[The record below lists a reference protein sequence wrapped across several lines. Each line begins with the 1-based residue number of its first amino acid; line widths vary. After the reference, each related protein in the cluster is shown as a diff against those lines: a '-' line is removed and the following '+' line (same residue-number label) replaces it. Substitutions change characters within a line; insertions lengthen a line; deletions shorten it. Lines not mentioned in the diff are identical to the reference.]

1 MRYKTILLAL
11 LLSGHI
17 AAQPLCIPTVQEQKP
32 AQGTVQPDQFN
43 LVTYDNASLES
54 VADYLSK
61 AWGTT
66 APLLLPRGGGNK
78 VSPREDLEGATISLS
93 LKKDKALGDEGYRL
107 TISPKGITIQAATKR
122 GALWGAQTLI
132 QMRTLSNSPLKG
144 EDSLPLRE
152 GWGGSL
158 PCLTITDKPDYPIR
172 GFMLDCGRKFYPISY
187 LYSLVNVMSYYKMNT
202 LQLHLN
208 DNAPKDQ
215 FNNDWDEAYAAF
227 RMESDFF
234 PELTAIDGSY
244 SKQEMHDLI
253 RYAETMGVEII
264 PEIDTPAHSLAF
276 SHYRPSLGSKEFDPA
291 HLDLRNP
298 EVIPFI
304 DSLYAEYLGGPD
316 PVFCCPRFHIGTDE
330 YSNKDKEVVELFR
343 ELIVHLCD
351 EVKKYGKQPVF
362 WGSLTHANGK
372 TPVPSDGVL
381 MSLWYNGYANPI
393 EMHKQGFHMIS
404 IASNQVYLVPAAG
417 YYFDY
422 LNHKNLFQHWKPSLI
437 RDKHFP
443 HQDPLIDGG
452 MFALWNDMVKNG
464 ISVGDCH
471 DRILP
476 GIQVIAE
483 KSWNAMRDSSDVA
496 WQQWQSLA
504 KKLDDGPLADEI
516 GRKSEVELK
525 ELKPNASLFNEELRM
540 KNEEFPT
547 GQKANTGKTTA
558 VANSSFFT
566 LHSSFIHQVGY
577 PYTIE
582 FTIEWA
588 DEKPGTVLC
597 TSERGTFYLADPVK
611 GMLGFSRD
619 GYLFNFKYRGK
630 AGRRETLRLEGD
642 NGGLTLYADGKLV
655 ERLKPDVGYR
665 TDDKHSTYK
674 IMRTL
679 VFPLQET
686 GDFRSKITNF
696 SAKRQ
701 TGNP

>member
-1 MRYKTILLAL
+1 MNLKTSLILFFI
-11 LLSGHI
+11 LSFFHSFI
-17 AAQPLCIPTVQEQKP
+17 FSPLSAQPLCIPTVQEMKP
-32 AQGTVQPDQFN
+32 AQGTVEVEKFAT
-43 LVTYDNASLES
+43 VIYDNPELKS
-54 VADYLSK
+54 VADYMNK
-61 AWGTT
+61 AWE
-66 APLLLPRGGGNK
+66 APLQTSPRGERLSN
-78 VSPREDLEGATISLS
+78 AIAFSLLS
-93 LKKDKALGDEGYRL
+93 QKEAKKANLGTEGYRL
-107 TISPKGITIQAATKR
+107 TISEKGIIIQATSTR
-122 GALWGAQTLI
+122 GALWGAQTLL
-132 QMRTLSNSPLKG
+132 QMKA
-144 EDSLPLRE
+144 SLPKLPSSSVE
-152 GWGGSL
+152 GSGKGAVL
-158 PCLTITDKPDYPIR
+158 PCGTITDKPDYPIR
-172 GFMLDCGRKFYPISY
+172 GFMLDCGRKFYPMSY

-215 FNNDWDEAYAAF
+215 FNNNWDETYAAF

-234 PELTAIDGSY
+234 PGLTAIDGSY
-244 SKQEMHDLI
+244 SKQEMRDLI

-276 SHYRPSLGSKEFDPA
+276 THYRPSLAAKKYDDA
-291 HLDLRNP
+291 HLDLENP

-316 PVFCCPRFHIGTDE
+316 PVFCCPRVHIGTDE
-330 YSNKDKEVVELFR
+330 YSNKDSAICERFR
-343 ELIVHLCD
+343 ELIVHLCNT
-351 EVKKYGKQPVF
+351 VKSYGKQPVF
-362 WGSLTHANGK
+362 WGSLTHAKGV

-496 WQQWQSLA
+496 WDQWQTLA
-504 KKLDDGPLADEI
+504 RKLDDGPLTDEI
-516 GRKSEVELK
+516 GRKSMVQLK

-547 GQKANTGKTTA
+547 GQETNTIKTTA
-558 VANSSFFT
+558 AANSSFFT
-566 LHSSFIHQVGY
+566 LHSSFIHQLGY
-577 PYTIE
+577 PYTVE

-597 TSERGTFYLADPVK
+597 TSERSTFYLSDPVK

-619 GYLFNFKYRGK
+619 GYLFNFRYRGK
-630 AGRRETLRLEGD
+630 ADKRETLGLKGD
-642 NGGLTLYADGKLV
+642 NQGISLFADGKLV
-655 ERLKPDVGYR
+655 ERLGPDVGYR
-665 TDDKHSTYK
+665 SDDKKSTYK

-679 VFPLQET
+679 IFPLQET
-686 GDFRSKITNF
+686 GDFHSKITNF
-696 SAKRQ
+696 KANR
-701 TGNP
+701 